1 MTESFTRSTWLH
13 GQSGNSSSRSLS
25 SFSTPRGLRY
35 KLHFTGPT
43 GANATEAAI
52 KVARLATGRT
62 NVIAFSHGYH
72 GLSLGALATTAARK
86 FRLAAAVPLGQR
98 DVRTLRGVL
107 RGRR

>member
-1 MTESFTRSTWLH
+1 M
-13 GQSGNSSSRSLS
+13 
-25 SFSTPRGLRY
+25 PRGLRY

-52 KVARLATGRT
+52 KAARQATGRT

-86 FRLAAAVPLGQR
+86 YPNRRGGAAGQR
-98 DVRTLRGVL
+98 DVRTL
-107 RGRR
+107 